1 MQFGE
6 PQAHTAEPSLAPEDS
21 WPCGHRVAIRDINR
35 AHELMTQLQAVLLQ
49 FPAAFTWSQLAGD
62 IIKEILKLTTS
73 ALSTLQSGGG
83 LSAEKRKAAAAAAST
98 TSGRKDHKP
107 DGRKKRQSSL

>member
-6 PQAHTAEPSLAPEDS
+6 PQAHTAEPSLEPEDS
-21 WPCGHRVAIRDINR
+21 WPCGHRVAIQDINR

-49 FPAAFTWSQLAGD
+49 FPAGFTWSQLGGD

-73 ALSTLQSGGG
+73 ALSALQSGGG
-83 LSAEKRKAAAAAAST
+83 LSGEKRKAAAAAAST

-107 DGRKKRQSSL
+107 DGRKKRQFSL